1 MPQNNATSECDFYN
15 NYVMLLYGCNK
26 KLFKKEYTCVEFVK
40 DVQKDIEKWGRDTG
54 LIVEVERSGYLLV
67 MDRDGENYK
76 KKVEKEKEI
85 KEREKLK
92 AEKS

>member
-1 MPQNNATSECDFYN
+1 M
-15 NYVMLLYGCNK
+15 
-26 KLFKKEYTCVEFVK
+26 EFVK

-76 KKVEKEKEI
+76 KKVVKEK
-85 KEREKLK
+85 
-92 AEKS
+92 